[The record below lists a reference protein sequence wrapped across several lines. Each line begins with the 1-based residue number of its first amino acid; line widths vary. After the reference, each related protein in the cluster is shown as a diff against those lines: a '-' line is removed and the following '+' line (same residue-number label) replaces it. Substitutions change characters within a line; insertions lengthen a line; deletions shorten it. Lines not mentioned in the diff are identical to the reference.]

1 MQDWLIVI
9 GALVAGLV
17 VSLLAGLGLRPLY
30 RKMTDR
36 RPPE

>member
-1 MQDWLIVI
+1 MPDWLIII
-9 GALVAGLV
+9 GALVAGLLV
-17 VSLLAGLGLRPLY
+17 TLLAGLGLRPLY